1 MWKIVQMETSNEKK
15 LFGTYDLC
23 RVNCKYFNNTCK
35 YCGNTHEYWASTWKL
50 CSTTASAI
58 FASIITILVSVV
70 EQKKNSRKYANWILR
85 NEKTQLLIKHILA
98 WKTYGQKCKA
108 LEEHLFEN
116 LDI

>member
-15 LFGTYDLC
+15 LIGTYDLC

-70 EQKKNSRKYANWILR
+70 ELKMNRKRIIEKMQTEFQEMKIPNNLSNTFWLERHMVR
-85 NEKTQLLIKHILA
+85 NAKL
-98 WKTYGQKCKA
+98 
-108 LEEHLFEN
+108 
-116 LDI
+116 